1 MGRTLACVMAAVE
14 SDLQAEF
21 RTIPGSLDQVLGS
34 PTLHRR
40 YGEPA
45 KLTSLI
51 QKGCDLI
58 GVAHR

>member
-1 MGRTLACVMAAVE
+1 MAAVE